1 MSILMRMKLALV
13 IALMF
18 QASLAF
24 CTEGPK
30 LAIPEK
36 SFSFGKVVQGTKV
49 EHTFVI
55 RNKGKAPLR
64 IEQVSMTPPLRMGR
78 TPLAIAPGQTANLPL
93 VLDTSNL
100 KGEFEGIVL
109 LTFND
114 PLSPQIELEFTG
126 RVVEA
131 VEISPRSIFV
141 IAAPRGEARE
151 TSLEIINHEP
161 QPLRIL
167 GIEHSKERFTTRL
180 QTVEDGQR
188 YKLWLKLNQNG
199 PGGKQVDTVVV
210 KTSSGAFPEL
220 KIKAATW
227 LKERVYT
234 FPDAVD
240 LGALRLADIKA
251 QPDLLQRTAQSLM
264 VYQWGGS
271 NFQVKLR
278 TDLPVLDLKWERGPK
293 GDRYQ
298 ATVTLLKDRIMP
310 GPIKGNIFIETN
322 DPQFPKLTVP
332 VSGFILGP

>member
-1 MSILMRMKLALV
+1 MKLVLV
-13 IALMF
+13 VALMF

-24 CTEGPK
+24 CVEAPQIAT
-30 LAIPEK
+30 PEK

-49 EHTFVI
+49 EHAFVI
-55 RNKGKAPLR
+55 RNEGKDILR
-64 IEQVSMTPPLRMGR
+64 LEKVSMTPPLRMGG
-78 TPLAIAPGQTANLPL
+78 TPLPIAPGQTANLPL

-100 KGEFEGIVL
+100 KGEFEGVVL

-131 VEISPRSIFV
+131 VEISPRSIIV
-141 IAAPRGEARE
+141 LAAPRGEARE

-161 QPLRIL
+161 QPLQIL
-167 GIEHSKERFTTRL
+167 AVEHSKERFTTRL
-180 QTVEDGQR
+180 QTVENGQR
-188 YKLWLKLNQNG
+188 YKLWLKLNPNG

-240 LGALRLADIKA
+240 LGDLLLADIKA
-251 QPDLLQRTAQSLM
+251 QPDLLQKTAQTLM

-271 NFQVKLR
+271 NFHVKLR

-298 ATVTLLKDRIMP
+298 ATITLIGEKLQP
-310 GPIKGNIFIETN
+310 GPIKGSIIVETN
-322 DPQFPKLTVP
+322 DPEFPSLAVP
-332 VSGFILGP
+332 VTGFILIP